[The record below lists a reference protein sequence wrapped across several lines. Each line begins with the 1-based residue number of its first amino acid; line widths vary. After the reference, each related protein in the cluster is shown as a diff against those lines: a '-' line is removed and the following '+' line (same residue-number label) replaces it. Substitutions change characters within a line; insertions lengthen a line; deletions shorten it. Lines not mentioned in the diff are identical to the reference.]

1 MRIDD
6 YISFDEMRLMTE
18 LKGKS
23 RMEQDQIL
31 GEVKNVKVQ
40 GLRN

>member
-6 YISFDEMRLMTE
+6 YISFDEMRLMDE
-18 LKGKS
+18 LKSKS
-23 RMEQDQIL
+23 RMKQDQIL
-31 GEVKNVKVQ
+31 GEVKNVKMQ

>member
-31 GEVKNVKVQ
+31 GEEKNVKMQ